1 MPSYGGDLFENSV
14 SGGPAYDI
22 AAKRYKEMPSAEG
35 AREAEVA
42 CYNASKPLLPFLAYL
57 PENLRDVRKWQGL
70 QAEWRRRRQ
79 EVLWTVRCKLEDSH
93 ELTLTFTSIGGEE
106 LELLKISRSL
116 RLAELHEKLMHHP
129 RCIRLLRESGEVL
142 QDPTST
148 LDELFCQA
156 GEPAAAAD
164 ACDEPLPD
172 QVVGPSSRLHANSD
186 HDGCTEMAAQQSTRN

>member
-22 AAKRYKEMPSAEG
+22 AAQRYKVMPAAER
-35 AREAEVA
+35 AREAEEA
-42 CYNASKPLLPFLAYL
+42 CRNVLTFLAYL
-57 PENLRDVRKWQGL
+57 PQHMPDIRKWEGL
-70 QAEWRRRRQ
+70 RAKWRRRRQ

-129 RCIRLLRESGEVL
+129 RCIRLLGESGEVL

-148 LDELFCQA
+148 LDEIFCQA
-156 GEPAAAAD
+156 GEPPAAAD
-164 ACDEPLPD
+164 A
-172 QVVGPSSRLHANSD
+172 
-186 HDGCTEMAAQQSTRN
+186 